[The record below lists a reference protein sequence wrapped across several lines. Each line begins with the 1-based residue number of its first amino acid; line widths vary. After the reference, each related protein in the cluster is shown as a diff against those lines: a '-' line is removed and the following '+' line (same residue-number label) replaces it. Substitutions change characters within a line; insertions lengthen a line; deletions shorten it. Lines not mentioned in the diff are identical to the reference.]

1 MRPDNAAK
9 QAIALG
15 EFIETL
21 KGKRIRAIELISW
34 RVGCGFERH
43 STVRSQCTF
52 LVAST
57 MWAMSGGH
65 YILYGENDVQY
76 SIGTTKLHTL
86 EIVGGQATATEI
98 YGNEAER
105 RTILEVLE
113 ADA

>member
-1 MRPDNAAK
+1 MRPDSATK

-15 EFIETL
+15 EFVETL

-34 RVGCGFERH
+34 RVGSDFERH
-43 STVRSQCTF
+43 STVRSQSTF
-52 LVAST
+52 LVTGT

-65 YILYGENDVQY
+65 YILHGENDVQY

-86 EIVGGQATATEI
+86 EIAGGQATATEV

-105 RTILEVLE
+105 RTILQVLE